1 MKIIALTLCILAQAF
16 GTASWV
22 WADDLAIAASI
33 PIVAQTTLTGVIK
46 SVSWADLNK
55 GTKSEIVVIDA
66 SKKTTHVLVTS
77 TTTLWDKDAKAIM
90 SDKIVVKS
98 KVSVIYLTTPEGI
111 NIGKSIKILE

>member
-1 MKIIALTLCILAQAF
+1 MKRVALTLCILVIS
-16 GTASWV
+16 TSWAM
-22 WADDLAIAASI
+22 ADDLAMAAT
-33 PIVAQTTLTGVIK
+33 VTNTVHTVLDGVVK
-46 SVSWADLNK
+46 SVSLADPNK